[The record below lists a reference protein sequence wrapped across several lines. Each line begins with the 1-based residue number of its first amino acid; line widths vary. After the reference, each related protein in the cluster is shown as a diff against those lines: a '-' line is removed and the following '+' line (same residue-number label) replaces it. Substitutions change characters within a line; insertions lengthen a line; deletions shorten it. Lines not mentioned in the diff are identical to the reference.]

1 MRLAIFSKS
10 LFMVH
15 SRFVAVFRLLPA
27 IQRQAAEP
35 KTTNRTQTRT
45 TALLLH
51 AHSITSSPGRTAEI
65 IFASPCVFSGFS
77 PVVSHQ
83 KHMGWFSNCVGA
95 GSATDEEQ
103 RLRGELSR
111 LRSEN
116 RSLRERL
123 GESSSASPREYGDAA
138 SSIIRGGDRR
148 PSVDKERREEIE
160 KERRLSLGE
169 VPIILRADHV
179 VQGATLLGVI
189 WASALSRPSPS
200 ASCQTRLTALC
211 CCALLY
217 CCAHTSPLKP
227 CQVPAKRVPCATSLL
242 RRRAAPGRGLRSLRQ
257 GLQRRH
263 QRAGATPGARVPWR
277 GGFVRGGR
285 VHHEA
290 I

>member
-1 MRLAIFSKS
+1 MIGEGGRPAGRFCIYLTRAYSKS
-10 LFMVH
+10 VH
-15 SRFVAVFRLLPA
+15 GSQSFRRCLSSVTENHNQNPD
-27 IQRQAAEP
+27 QA
-35 KTTNRTQTRT
+35 

-51 AHSITSSPGRTAEI
+51 AHSITSSLGRAAEI
-65 IFASPCVFSGFS
+65 IFAISAPCVWRELFSGFS

-95 GSATDEEQ
+95 GSTTDEEQ

-148 PSVDKERREEIE
+148 PSAESSVDKERREEIE

-179 VQGATLLGVI
+179 VQGASYGRQRCLGLHQ
-189 WASALSRPSPS
+189 APLARP
-200 ASCQTRLTALC
+200 A
-211 CCALLY
+211 
-217 CCAHTSPLKP
+217 
-227 CQVPAKRVPCATSLL
+227 
-242 RRRAAPGRGLRSLRQ
+242 
-257 GLQRRH
+257 
-263 QRAGATPGARVPWR
+263 
-277 GGFVRGGR
+277 
-285 VHHEA
+285 
-290 I
+290 

>member
-1 MRLAIFSKS
+1 MVCQLSKPSEPGGFALNDVTKAYFKVCSWFTVVSSLPFVCYRRFKGRRQSRKPNQDPHQRLPSFC
-10 LFMVH
+10 M
-15 SRFVAVFRLLPA
+15 
-27 IQRQAAEP
+27 
-35 KTTNRTQTRT
+35 
-45 TALLLH
+45 
-51 AHSITSSPGRTAEI
+51 RTAHK
-65 IFASPCVFSGFS
+65 FRDFTFFS
-77 PVVSHQ
+77 PVVE
-83 KHMGWFSNCVGA
+83 HMGWFSNCVGA
-95 GSATDEEQ
+95 GSTTDEEQ

-211 CCALLY
+211 CCALFY